1 MSTCDTLPRP
11 QLETIT
17 TGLAKTRM
25 SASLASLLDPPR
37 RPRILVLGDVMLDR
51 YLFGDVERISPE
63 APIPVLRVAR
73 EEYRLGGAGNVAA
86 MLSALDA
93 EVILATVV
101 GGDAEGQITRD
112 LLGSMGIGRQA
123 VLTDAGR
130 PTSVKQRLLGRC
142 EQRTPQQMLRI
153 DRESDQ
159 PLDTSLVQALV
170 EAIGPCLEGLDLV
183 LVSDYAKGVCAGE
196 CVPLVISAAAIGQVP
211 VLADP
216 ARKTDYRRYAG
227 CACITPNRTE
237 AAQATGLRIATPADG
252 LAAARSLLRF
262 GMSAAAVT
270 LDRDGIAWADEAG
283 NAELFPARPRQV
295 CDVTGAGDMV
305 LAALGYALAAGAD
318 YRAAVELA
326 NLAGGME
333 VERLGV
339 VPLTRHDLLGE
350 LARAGGATRHKIVTP
365 DELFRELDRQ
375 RQAGRRIVMTNGCF
389 DLLHP
394 GHVASL
400 EAARQ
405 QGDCLVVG
413 LNSDRSVEA
422 LKGPGRP
429 IVGVEGRAEMLAA
442 LACVDW
448 VVVFDD
454 QSVAGL
460 VEHVRPD
467 VLVKAAEYSVEQI
480 VGHDVLAR
488 QGGRVVPVPM
498 KPDYSTSQLIERC
511 GRAAARERNRPPAQ
525 DQVPR

>member
-1 MSTCDTLPRP
+1 
-11 QLETIT
+11 
-17 TGLAKTRM
+17 M
-25 SASLASLLDPPR
+25 SASLASLLHSPQ

-73 EEYRLGGAGNVAA
+73 EEYRLGGAANVAA
-86 MLSALDA
+86 MLAALDA
-93 EVILATVV
+93 EVILAGVV
-101 GGDAEGQITRD
+101 GDDAESQILRERLEAT
-112 LLGSMGIGRQA
+112 GVGCQA
-123 VLTDAGR
+123 VLTDPSR
-130 PTSVKQRLLGRC
+130 PTSIKQRVLGRC
-142 EQRTPQQMLRI
+142 EQRTPQQMMRI
-153 DRESDQ
+153 DCESDR
-159 PLDTSLVQALV
+159 PLDATLVRALI
-170 EAIGPCLEGLDLV
+170 ESIGPCLESLDLI
-183 LVSDYAKGVCAGE
+183 LVSDYGKGVCVGE
-196 CVPLVISAAAIGQVP
+196 CVPLVLAAAAIVEVP

-216 ARKTDYRRYAG
+216 ARKTDYHRYAG

-237 AAQATGLRIATPADG
+237 AAQATGMRIATPADG
-252 LAAARSLLRF
+252 LDAARQLLQV
-262 GMSAAAVT
+262 GVSAAAVT
-270 LDRDGIAWADEAG
+270 LDRDGIAWADAAG

-318 YRAAVELA
+318 YHTAIELA

-339 VPLTRHDLLGE
+339 VPLTREDLLDE
-350 LARAGGATRHKIVTP
+350 LARTGGATSHKIVTL
-365 DELFRELDRQ
+365 DELLAQLDRQ

-400 EAARQ
+400 AAARQ

-429 IVGVEGRAEMLAA
+429 IIGVEGRAEMLAA

-454 QSVAGL
+454 LSVAGL
-460 VEHVRPD
+460 VERVRPD
-467 VLVKAAEYSVEQI
+467 VLVKAAEYRVEQI
-480 VGHDVLAR
+480 VGHELLQR
-488 QGGRVVPVPM
+488 HGGRVVPVPM
-498 KPDYSTSQLIERC
+498 RDGYSTSGLIERC
-511 GRAAARERNRPPAQ
+511 ASACREERNRPTAEGSL
-525 DQVPR
+525 PR